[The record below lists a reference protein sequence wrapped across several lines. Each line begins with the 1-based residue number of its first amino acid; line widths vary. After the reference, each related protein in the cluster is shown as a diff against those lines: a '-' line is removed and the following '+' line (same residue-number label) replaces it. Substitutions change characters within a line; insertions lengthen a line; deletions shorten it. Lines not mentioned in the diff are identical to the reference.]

1 MGAKQFVTS
10 KGDRKVI
17 TITGDIKN
25 EILAS
30 LWMHKEGQPVKVA
43 VTPKYSI
50 DEILGS
56 QKIQHTYGTTMI
68 ASLTKEEYDEL
79 KEGMEHIIHWWW
91 NYGLLTNKFKIFVSG
106 KEIGAWIPNPKEKH
120 VRDFQQNSKKVNCI
134 FWISDEEL
142 HDDLLNIVWV
152 VADKRIKNKKLETST
167 RVKKNFGKRIFCYA
181 DVTKLLKG
189 YVNMSKE
196 DFRNSESDVRK
207 VKERVRDEFWKF
219 IVSQDLFKES
229 EQDVTKN
236 VELEI
241 LMKKF
246 NEALQSEKFKN
257 WNPFMAKKNRIVPVL
272 DSDGDESLSESD
284 GYQKTE
290 DESSTNGNG
299 GILGDDDG
307 KGHSFDKS
315 GKEKGEKKTKK
326 SKGFDMGEINAPKDE
341 RESWIE
347 YDEKSLLINIGHP
360 FFVKHNE
367 PLTLREFN
375 KCRVI
380 VDALVRHQIENE
392 TGDIQMILDEARNLL
407 HEVS

>member
-1 MGAKQFVTS
+1 MNWDNMEDMKTDTKHAMEIIGERLYEEPPHITLIQEIIGNANDEFRSHEVIDPTILIDFQENADGYYIIFNNNAPPIPKHFFLEDYQTFFKSSKSAETGGIGFVGVGAKQFVTS

-219 IVSQDLFKES
+219 IVSQDLF
-229 EQDVTKN
+229 
-236 VELEI
+236 
-241 LMKKF
+241 
-246 NEALQSEKFKN
+246 
-257 WNPFMAKKNRIVPVL
+257 
-272 DSDGDESLSESD
+272 
-284 GYQKTE
+284 
-290 DESSTNGNG
+290 
-299 GILGDDDG
+299 
-307 KGHSFDKS
+307 
-315 GKEKGEKKTKK
+315 
-326 SKGFDMGEINAPKDE
+326 
-341 RESWIE
+341 
-347 YDEKSLLINIGHP
+347 
-360 FFVKHNE
+360 
-367 PLTLREFN
+367 
-375 KCRVI
+375 
-380 VDALVRHQIENE
+380 
-392 TGDIQMILDEARNLL
+392 
-407 HEVS
+407 